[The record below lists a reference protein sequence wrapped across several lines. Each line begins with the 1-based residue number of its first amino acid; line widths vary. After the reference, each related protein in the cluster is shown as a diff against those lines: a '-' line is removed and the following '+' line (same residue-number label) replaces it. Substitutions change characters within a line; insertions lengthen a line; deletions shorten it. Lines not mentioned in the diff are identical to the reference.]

1 MISHKFVVIIK
12 MSDDLPPDDPPNQE
26 KAWLYAHHLAKEWVT
41 GNHGFDQLDVGYFI
55 KED

>member
-1 MISHKFVVIIK
+1 